1 MTEIAL
7 YDILRRIPDT
17 TDNEAKE
24 AVADI
29 ANSKE
34 VSTKSDIKYMATKSD
49 IKDMA
54 TKSDLKAG
62 LAELETRVIEKISD
76 QEARLTKLIYSV
88 AAINI
93 GVVISA
99 VGLMIKF
106 L

>member
-24 AVADI
+24 AVA
-29 ANSKE
+29 
-34 VSTKSDIKYMATKSD
+34 DIKYMATKSD

>member
-34 VSTKSDIKYMATKSD
+34 VSTKSDIK
-49 IKDMA
+49 DMA
-54 TKSDLKAG
+54 TKSD